1 MPDAIP
7 VPLARRS
14 GCRRLLVVLGLLGL
28 LGSLAVI
35 AAGWWAWSHPGR
47 VVDILLQQLPENIR
61 PTVGDV
67 QVQNGA
73 LVFEKLVLNDLTTG
87 KPAISIDEMRWQPS
101 LTRLPQRHLGS
112 VSLTGT
118 KIDVDAPLARRLSG
132 WMNEG
137 ATSSSRSAGFTL
149 DEVKLE
155 QARVSIAA
163 SESWPAVEFTLD
175 HHSQHLNLKDL
186 THPSVQAF
194 DLTLRDVKIDGNT
207 LPLAQTTGS
216 LSDDGLLK
224 IDVLRLKNGT
234 LAPTLGLMKLL
245 EPKPTP
251 ATTSSAPGLIKAIE
265 LGEMKLENF
274 SLAGSTTAPTWWP
287 RMSGKLSSEINGL
300 SYSKSGRLHLGPQE
314 VQLTDFVLLPP
325 AGEGH
330 IKAASAQLTISGLKD
345 GLLHVLSGK
354 LYKPEIAW
362 TQALEDY
369 LMLKP
374 VTTLPTPTTVPKP
387 VRTLQID
394 TFELVGAKFSTL
406 RTHTLPYEGKAT
418 MDLQL
423 NALSVD
429 TQGASSAK
437 PQTLTLREVSLAEHP
452 THREQALEPFARLNE
467 GRFVIVPD
475 EWNGHQHVREITLL
489 KPAIHAH
496 RDNVSWFDVK
506 PATESSA
513 ASSTAFAFD
522 QLHFDHLVITGGS
535 IDYANDFPQRIEVR
549 GLVDVSTSLG
559 GHTLKLSSLRALLPQ
574 QAKLPIANVE
584 EITAVVE
591 FPAMLKTKRLQSLL
605 IKGGEVE
612 VGDALMSLVQSP
624 SPNVEAKLTAPKPA
638 PLAGW
643 RINELSIADTAITL
657 QRIAPGLPP
666 LKFDLGY
673 HAFDMP
679 LAPSELAGNF
689 ETQRIELSQLA
700 IKSPYESLRNV
711 ATLDTI
717 FIDFTLDGIFKQR
730 IAKVEVVS
738 PTIFVGEDLFW
749 YIDYY
754 RKYAAGEVDSKTK
767 AIALAANDKALALTA
782 ATAPS
787 KSSGGWSVETLQV
800 HAGKLVIAP
809 KGHPLPGIPRPFPF
823 SFTTRM
829 NEGKLVADLDIPS
842 DTYTWEQL
850 KIELENMRGRVQF
863 NLPIKSVDNNLT
875 ETFQVDRIRWKQLH
889 MEDAHLSVTYD
900 MNGIYG
906 KFGGAA
912 YEGYVN
918 GEFNIYLDTNF
929 SWDGWITGTGVRTT
943 EITQKMCPAYF
954 LLDGKVDTTVIAQGN
969 QHEVY
974 QCDVKFK
981 NQSPGKFSIVALND
995 MLESLPPNLAGYEH
1009 DIKRIA
1015 VETLRDFD
1023 YDTVDGQC
1031 RFYGREGKGFLRMIG
1046 STGSRNIDLNIY
1058 DHRWKVPKPK
1068 VTAQN

>member
-1 MPDAIP
+1 MPEAIP
-7 VPLARRS
+7 FPLARRS
-14 GCRRLLVVLGLLGL
+14 GCRRVLVMLALLGL
-28 LGSLAVI
+28 LGVLAI
-35 AAGWWAWSHPGR
+35 GAAGWWAWSHPGR
-47 VVDILLQQLPENIR
+47 VVAVLLRQVPENIR
-61 PTVGDV
+61 PTIGDV
-67 QVQNGA
+67 QVQDGA
-73 LVFEKLVLNDLTTG
+73 LVLERLVLNDLTTG
-87 KPAISIDEMRWQPS
+87 KPAISIDEVRWQPS
-101 LTRLPQRHLGS
+101 LARLPQRHLGS
-112 VSLTGT
+112 VSLTGA
-118 KIDVDAPLARRLSG
+118 KIEVDSPLAKRLSD
-132 WMNEG
+132 WMQE
-137 ATSSSRSAGFTL
+137 ASSASSSGTGFTL
-149 DEVKLE
+149 DELKLT

-175 HHSQHLNLKDL
+175 HHSQHIDLKNLAR
-186 THPSVQAF
+186 PSVKAF
-194 DLTLRDVKIDGNT
+194 DLTLRHMKLDGNT

-216 LSDDGLLK
+216 LSADGLLK
-224 IDVLRLKNGT
+224 IDVLRLKHGS
-234 LAPTLGLMKLL
+234 LAPTPALMKLL
-245 EPKPTP
+245 APKSTP
-251 ATTSSAPGLIKAIE
+251 ATVTSGPTLIQAIE
-265 LGEMKLENF
+265 LGEVKLEDF
-274 SLAGSTTAPTWWP
+274 ALAGSTSAPPWWP
-287 RMSGKLSSEINGL
+287 KISGRLSCEINGL
-300 SYSKSGRLHLGPQE
+300 RYSAANGLHLGPQE
-314 VQLTDFVLLPP
+314 VQLTDFVLLP
-325 AGEGH
+325 ATGDGH
-330 IKAASAQLTISGLKD
+330 IKAATAQITIGGLKN
-345 GLLHVLSGK
+345 GTLHVLSGR
-354 LYKPEIAW
+354 LDKPEIAW

-374 VTTLPTPTTVPKP
+374 AATSPGPTTVPKP
-387 VRTLQID
+387 VRTLQSD
-394 TFELVGAKFSTL
+394 SFQLTSAQFSTK
-406 RTHTLPYEGKAT
+406 RTRTLLYEGRAT
-418 MDLQL
+418 MDLHL
-423 NALSVD
+423 DALRVEAD
-429 TQGASSAK
+429 GASSAQ
-437 PQTLTLREVSLAEHP
+437 PQTLDLRDVSLAEHP
-452 THREQALEPFARLNE
+452 AHREHALEPFARLNE
-467 GRFVIVPD
+467 GRFVLVPD
-475 EWNGHQHVREITLL
+475 EWSATQQVREVTLL
-489 KPAIHAH
+489 KPSIHAH

-506 PATESSA
+506 PATEGSA
-513 ASSTAFAFD
+513 SPSTPFAFD
-522 QLHFDHLVITGGS
+522 QLHFDHLAITGGS
-535 IDYANDFPQRIEVR
+535 IDYANDFPQRMEVR
-549 GLVDVSTSLG
+549 GLLDVSTRQG
-559 GHTLKLSSLRALLPQ
+559 EHTIRFSSLRALLPQ

-584 EITAVVE
+584 EIVAVVQ
-591 FPAMLKTKRLQSLL
+591 FPAMLKTKRLQSLV
-605 IKGGEVE
+605 IKGGEIE
-612 VGDALMSLVQSP
+612 VGDALLSLVQSTP
-624 SPNVEAKLTAPKPA
+624 PTVEGAATPPGAD

-643 RINELSIADTAITL
+643 RINELTIADTAITL

-666 LKFDLGY
+666 VKFDLGY

-679 LAPSELAGNF
+679 LAPSELAGDF

-730 IAKVEVVS
+730 IDKVEVVS

-754 RKYAAGEVDSKTK
+754 RKYAAGEIDSNTR
-767 AIALAANDKALALTA
+767 AIALADNDKALALTA

-787 KSSGGWSVETLQV
+787 KTGGAWSVETLQV

-863 NLPIKSVDNNLT
+863 NLPVKTLDNNLT

-943 EITQKMCPAYF
+943 EITQKMCPAYL
-954 LLDGKVDTTVIAQGN
+954 LLDGKVDLTVIAQGN

-974 QCDVKFK
+974 QSDVKFK
-981 NQSPGKFSIVALND
+981 NQSPGTFNIVALND
-995 MLESLPPNLAGYEH
+995 ILKTLPPNLAGYEH
-1009 DIKRIA
+1009 DIMRIG

-1031 RFYGREGKGFLRMIG
+1031 RFYGREGKGFLHLIG
-1046 STGSRNIDLNIY
+1046 PTGSRNIDLNIY

>member
-1 MPDAIP
+1 
-7 VPLARRS
+7 
-14 GCRRLLVVLGLLGL
+14 
-28 LGSLAVI
+28 
-35 AAGWWAWSHPGR
+35 
-47 VVDILLQQLPENIR
+47 
-61 PTVGDV
+61 
-67 QVQNGA
+67 
-73 LVFEKLVLNDLTTG
+73 
-87 KPAISIDEMRWQPS
+87 
-101 LTRLPQRHLGS
+101 
-112 VSLTGT
+112 
-118 KIDVDAPLARRLSG
+118 
-132 WMNEG
+132 
-137 ATSSSRSAGFTL
+137 
-149 DEVKLE
+149 
-155 QARVSIAA
+155 
-163 SESWPAVEFTLD
+163 
-175 HHSQHLNLKDL
+175 
-186 THPSVQAF
+186 
-194 DLTLRDVKIDGNT
+194 
-207 LPLAQTTGS
+207 
-216 LSDDGLLK
+216 
-224 IDVLRLKNGT
+224 
-234 LAPTLGLMKLL
+234 
-245 EPKPTP
+245 
-251 ATTSSAPGLIKAIE
+251 
-265 LGEMKLENF
+265 
-274 SLAGSTTAPTWWP
+274 
-287 RMSGKLSSEINGL
+287 
-300 SYSKSGRLHLGPQE
+300 
-314 VQLTDFVLLPP
+314 
-325 AGEGH
+325 
-330 IKAASAQLTISGLKD
+330 
-345 GLLHVLSGK
+345 
-354 LYKPEIAW
+354 
-362 TQALEDY
+362 
-369 LMLKP
+369 
-374 VTTLPTPTTVPKP
+374 
-387 VRTLQID
+387 
-394 TFELVGAKFSTL
+394 
-406 RTHTLPYEGKAT
+406 
-418 MDLQL
+418 
-423 NALSVD
+423 
-429 TQGASSAK
+429 
-437 PQTLTLREVSLAEHP
+437 
-452 THREQALEPFARLNE
+452 
-467 GRFVIVPD
+467 
-475 EWNGHQHVREITLL
+475 
-489 KPAIHAH
+489 
-496 RDNVSWFDVK
+496 
-506 PATESSA
+506 
-513 ASSTAFAFD
+513 
-522 QLHFDHLVITGGS
+522 
-535 IDYANDFPQRIEVR
+535 
-549 GLVDVSTSLG
+549 
-559 GHTLKLSSLRALLPQ
+559 
-574 QAKLPIANVE
+574 
-584 EITAVVE
+584 
-591 FPAMLKTKRLQSLL
+591 MLKTKRLQSLL